1 MDINIQYL
9 DKLYDD
15 IHREQLNLINQMRNR
30 TQLEPDNDKDIIK
43 QTSIYNTLLINI
55 VKLKKMKEKSQL
67 KNIA

>member
-9 DKLYDD
+9 DKLYED
-15 IHREQLNLINQMRNR
+15 IHRETLNLINQMKNR

-55 VKLKKMKEKSQL
+55 VKLKKMKEKAL
-67 KNIA
+67 IKNIA